1 MYPYSVIVN
10 LISNSYVSAIMFV
23 CDVDVLSTKFN
34 NLAFSTW
41 REKYKLNG
49 LTMMNWTGSFSTLT
63 DMNCITYFAHP
74 KDELSCQQLQ

>member
-49 LTMMNWTGSFSTLT
+49 LTMMN
-63 DMNCITYFAHP
+63 
-74 KDELSCQQLQ
+74 